1 MATISPSKEVNKLYD
16 KLLGYFN
23 PKDQAYINRAFQY
36 AYDGHNGQNRKSG
49 EPYITHPLHVAL
61 YLCELNF
68 DKETI
73 AAALLHD
80 LIEDTDISYEDLKKE
95 FGEEVADIVDGV
107 TKLDKIKYSSN
118 EEAKADAIRKM
129 VIAMSKDIR
138 VLILKLADRL
148 HNIQTIEY
156 HQDWKQE
163 KIANETLYV
172 YAPLAHRLGFQSIK
186 HVLEDKSFKILH
198 ANQDKEIKDMI
209 TETNPDRDSQIGS
222 AIDIIKTL
230 LNDNSMSAEVYGRPK
245 HNYSI
250 YKKIVNQGLTFN
262 EINDLIGIRI
272 VTDDVKNC
280 YTILGLIHA
289 NFQPVLGRFKDFI
302 SMPKFNLYQSLHTTV
317 LTSDGTKMEIQIR
330 THDMHYRAEYGVAAH
345 WKYKEKPSN
354 DLTSWTNEL
363 SEISNEYPDPNE
375 FLQHMKL
382 DLYEN
387 EVFCLTPEGDVIALP
402 QGSTPVDFAFA
413 IHTQVGEKLIGA
425 KVNGKLVNL
434 SNLLKSGDT
443 IEILTSKD
451 KDKGPSRDWLNIVK
465 TSRARSKIKQWY
477 QKQMK
482 NEDIQKGKTTLNSWL
497 DENPEILE
505 TTSKDQLMDELL
517 KDLKLPN
524 LETLYQNLGNGNTGI
539 NSISNRINKI
549 VFPGE
554 ISVDEDLYSPEIK
567 EDSKSDL
574 VIVEGYDDI
583 KVRMGK
589 CCVPVPGDDILGF
602 VTISNGIAIH
612 RSDCLNVQIDSTKG
626 ERIIDVSWGYT
637 GNTGIIVWLEI
648 EAIDR
653 PYLLR
658 DATIAI
664 SDNGGNILVAKS
676 VTSSKRIVNL
686 IFQVEISDNDQLDA
700 IINDA
705 KNIENVFDAS
715 RIYPGRT
722 GVL

>member
-612 RSDCLNVQIDSTKG
+612 RSDCLNVQIDSRKG

-715 RIYPGRT
+715 RIFPGRK
-722 GVL
+722 

>member
-1 MATISPSKEVNKLYD
+1 MATIITSKEVNKLYD

-23 PKDQAYINRAFQY
+23 PKDQAYIIRAFQY
-36 AYDGHNGQNRKSG
+36 AYDGHKSQNRKSG
-49 EPYITHPLHVAL
+49 EPYITHPLHVAI

-80 LIEDTDISYEDLKKE
+80 LIEDTETSYDDIKKE

-107 TKLDKIKYSSN
+107 TKLDKIKYSTN

-198 ANQDKEIKDMI
+198 ANQDKEIQDMI
-209 TETNPDRDSQIGS
+209 TETNPDRDSQIGN
-222 AIDIIKTL
+222 AIEIIRTL
-230 LNDNSMSAEVYGRPK
+230 LNDNSISAEVYGRPK

-330 THDMHYRAEYGVAAH
+330 THDMHYRSEYGVAAH

-354 DLTSWTNEL
+354 DLTSWTNAL

-413 IHTQVGEKLIGA
+413 IHTQLGEKLIGA

-465 TSRARSKIKQWY
+465 TTRARSKIKQWY

-549 VFPGE
+549 VFPVE

-567 EDSKSDL
+567 ENSKSDL

-612 RSDCLNVQIDSTKG
+612 RSDCLNVQIDSKKG

-686 IFQVEISDNDQLDA
+686 IFQVEISDNDQLEA

-715 RIYPGRT
+715 RIYPGRK
-722 GVL
+722 

>member
-387 EVFCLTPEGDVIALP
+387 EVFCLTPEGDVISLP

-637 GNTGIIVWLEI
+637 GNTGIVVWLEI

-715 RIYPGRT
+715 RIYPGRK
-722 GVL
+722 

>member
-80 LIEDTDISYEDLKKE
+80 LIEDTDISYADLKKE

-317 LTSDGTKMEIQIR
+317 LTSDGAKMEIQIR

-637 GNTGIIVWLEI
+637 GNTGIVVWLEI

-715 RIYPGRT
+715 RIYPGRK
-722 GVL
+722 

>member
-1 MATISPSKEVNKLYD
+1 MDTINPTSQTSELLD
-16 KLLGYFN
+16 KLLSN
-23 PKDQAYINRAFQY
+23 MDNKHHSIINEGFIFANE
-36 AYDGHNGQNRKSG
+36 GHKNQKRKSG
-49 EPYITHPLHVAL
+49 EPYITHPLQVAI
-61 YLCELNF
+61 YLSEINL
-68 DKETI
+68 DIETI
-73 AAALLHD
+73 IAALLHD
-80 LIEDTDISYEDLKKE
+80 LIEDTDITYEDIMSKFGKE
-95 FGEEVADIVDGV
+95 IADIVDGV
-107 TKLDKIKYSSN
+107 TKLDKIKYN
-118 EEAKADAIRKM
+118 TTEEAKADAIRKM

-148 HNIQTIEY
+148 HNIKTIEF
-156 HQDWKQE
+156 HNEWKQE
-163 KIANETLYV
+163 KIASETLYV
-172 YAPLAHRLGFQSIK
+172 YAPLAHRLGLQSIK
-186 HVLEDKSFKILH
+186 HDLEDISFKILF
-198 ANQDKEIKDMI
+198 NKQNNEIQ
-209 TETNPDRDSQIGS
+209 EQLSLENPNRVKQIDES
-222 AIDIIKTL
+222 VNIINTL
-230 LNDNSMSAEVYGRPK
+230 LEDNSISANVSGRPK

-250 YKKIVNQGLTFN
+250 YKKIVNNGLSFN

-272 VTDDVKNC
+272 ITDDVKNC

-317 LTSDGTKMEIQIR
+317 LTPLGQKMEIQIR

-354 DLTSWTNEL
+354 DLTKWTNEL
-363 SEISNEYPDPNE
+363 SSISNEYPDPNE

-387 EVFCLTPEGDVIALP
+387 EVFCLTPEGDVISLP

-482 NEDIQKGKTTLNSWL
+482 NEDIQKGKTTLNAWL

-715 RIYPGRT
+715 RIYPGRK
-722 GVL
+722 

>member
-1 MATISPSKEVNKLYD
+1 MATIIPSKEVNKLYD

-23 PKDQAYINRAFQY
+23 PKDQSYINRAFQY

-49 EPYITHPLHVAL
+49 EPYITHPLHVAI

-80 LIEDTDISYEDLKKE
+80 LIEDTEISYNDIKKE

-107 TKLDKIKYSSN
+107 TKLDKIKYSTN

-148 HNIQTIEY
+148 HNIQTIEF

-198 ANQDKEIKDMI
+198 ANQDKEIQDMI
-209 TETNPDRDSQIGS
+209 TETNPDRESQLGN
-222 AIDIIKTL
+222 AIEIIRTL
-230 LNDNSMSAEVYGRPK
+230 LNDNSISAEVYGRPK

-354 DLTSWTNEL
+354 DLTSWTNSL

-413 IHTQVGEKLIGA
+413 IHTQLGEKLIGA

-465 TSRARSKIKQWY
+465 TTRARSKIKQWY

-524 LETLYQNLGNGNTGI
+524 LETLYQNLGNGNTRI

-567 EDSKSDL
+567 QDSKSDL

-612 RSDCLNVQIDSTKG
+612 RSDCLNVQIDSRKG

-700 IINDA
+700 IIKDA

-715 RIYPGRT
+715 RIYPGRK
-722 GVL
+722 

>member
-637 GNTGIIVWLEI
+637 GNTGIVVWLEI

-705 KNIENVFDAS
+705 KNIESVFDAS
-715 RIYPGRT
+715 RIYPGRK
-722 GVL
+722 

>member
-36 AYDGHNGQNRKSG
+36 AFEGHSGQNRKSG
-49 EPYITHPLHVAL
+49 EPYITHPLHVAI

-80 LIEDTDISYEDLKKE
+80 LIEDTEISYNDIKKE

-107 TKLDKIKYSSN
+107 TKLDKIKYSTN

-209 TETNPDRDSQIGS
+209 SETNPDRDSQIGK
-222 AIDIIKTL
+222 AIEIIKTL
-230 LNDNSMSAEVYGRPK
+230 LSDNSMSAEVYGRPK

-517 KDLKLPN
+517 RDLKLPN

-637 GNTGIIVWLEI
+637 GNTGIVVWLEI

-715 RIYPGRT
+715 RIYPGRK
-722 GVL
+722 

>member
-524 LETLYQNLGNGNTGI
+524 LETLYKNLGNGNTGI

-637 GNTGIIVWLEI
+637 GNTGIVVWLEI

-715 RIYPGRT
+715 RIYPGRK
-722 GVL
+722 

>member
-23 PKDQAYINRAFQY
+23 PKDQTYINRAFQY

-49 EPYITHPLHVAL
+49 EPYITHPLHVAI

-80 LIEDTDISYEDLKKE
+80 LIEDTEISYDDLKKE

-107 TKLDKIKYSSN
+107 TKLDKIKYSTN

-209 TETNPDRDSQIGS
+209 TETNPDRESQIGN
-222 AIDIIKTL
+222 AIEIIKTL

-317 LTSDGTKMEIQIR
+317 LTSDGSKMEIQIR

-482 NEDIQKGKTTLNSWL
+482 NEDIQKGKTRLNSWL

-505 TTSKDQLMDELL
+505 STSKDQLMDELL

-567 EDSKSDL
+567 EDSKSNL

-715 RIYPGRT
+715 RIFPGRK
-722 GVL
+722 

>member
-49 EPYITHPLHVAL
+49 EPYITHPLHVAI
-61 YLCELNF
+61 YLCDLNF

-80 LIEDTDISYEDLKKE
+80 LIEDTDITYEDLKKE

-222 AIDIIKTL
+222 AIEIIKTL
-230 LNDNSMSAEVYGRPK
+230 LSDNSMSAEVYGRPK

-637 GNTGIIVWLEI
+637 GNTGIVVWLEI

-715 RIYPGRT
+715 RIYPGRK
-722 GVL
+722 

>member
-36 AYDGHNGQNRKSG
+36 AYDGHSGQNRKSG
-49 EPYITHPLHVAL
+49 EPYITHPLNVAL

-209 TETNPDRDSQIGS
+209 TETNPDRDSQIGN

-637 GNTGIIVWLEI
+637 GNTGIVVWLEI

-715 RIYPGRT
+715 RIYPGRK
-722 GVL
+722 

>member
-156 HQDWKQE
+156 PQDWKQE

-302 SMPKFNLYQSLHTTV
+302 SMPKFNLYQSIHTTV

-451 KDKGPSRDWLNIVK
+451 KDKGPRRDWLNIVK

-715 RIYPGRT
+715 RIYPGRK
-722 GVL
+722 

>member
-517 KDLKLPN
+517 RDLKLPN

-637 GNTGIIVWLEI
+637 GNTGIVVWLEI

-715 RIYPGRT
+715 RIYPGRK
-722 GVL
+722 

>member
-36 AYDGHNGQNRKSG
+36 AYNGHNGQNRKSG

-497 DENPEILE
+497 DENPDILE

-637 GNTGIIVWLEI
+637 GNTGIVVWLEI

-715 RIYPGRT
+715 RIYPGRK
-722 GVL
+722 

>member
-1 MATISPSKEVNKLYD
+1 
-16 KLLGYFN
+16 
-23 PKDQAYINRAFQY
+23 
-36 AYDGHNGQNRKSG
+36 
-49 EPYITHPLHVAL
+49 
-61 YLCELNF
+61 
-68 DKETI
+68 
-73 AAALLHD
+73 
-80 LIEDTDISYEDLKKE
+80 
-95 FGEEVADIVDGV
+95 
-107 TKLDKIKYSSN
+107 
-118 EEAKADAIRKM
+118 
-129 VIAMSKDIR
+129 MSKDIR

-230 LNDNSMSAEVYGRPK
+230 LSDNSMSAEVYGRPK

-539 NSISNRINKI
+539 NSISNRIKKI

-554 ISVDEDLYSPEIK
+554 ISIDEDLYSPEIK

-715 RIYPGRT
+715 RIYPGRK
-722 GVL
+722 